1 MRLNTIVIVTSL
13 NFMAKVPGST
23 ATAALDDSA
32 LVTPTSAPDE
42 TEKVAEAW
50 EDEILLHQDHEMLV
64 G

>member
-1 MRLNTIVIVTSL
+1 
-13 NFMAKVPGST
+13 MAKVPGST